1 MGRGLDN
8 YFLILELDFNKPE
21 SNEAFI
27 EQRIKEK
34 LQYWNKN
41 GEKGKMQQK
50 YRQYKSMAMDIGKVM
65 KTENLRLA
73 EAKDAQA
80 FVQGI
85 LKTELALFA
94 GAKEIESSAANAIM
108 EKAGIWKD
116 IFEQMSGLKVVETTG
131 GVPDPKVDPNP
142 KPDKAVKFKKYETD
156 LKVLNKE
163 NLYDFLAGDSTTDII
178 GLQTLSG
185 KELIAS
191 YSNPLKERVKHER
204 TEEASSTRTLCAACE
219 EVFDTKEAELRAN
232 YDKYIIWQKIDEIIV
247 FMVKVAGTS
256 RKLTAD
262 QKRQFTDRLTQ
273 IVRSREKA
281 VQLIEQICA
290 YKDLTSGAPV
300 APDPNKVLC
309 GRCYSY
315 ADISKGQKKCSN
327 CGSDLYIT
335 CPNCGKEVLSSLAAC
350 GHCGFKL
357 DDVQRVETLCRI
369 AQTAVLNMD
378 FDVARSNLAQAE
390 QILKGY
396 SKITPI
402 KAELAKREK
411 EVGQYI
417 DKIES
422 YLKRREVY
430 AAYNVLQDLKK
441 KAPDARYSKAVI
453 IEANVAEAENTYK
466 KAIVE
471 KDETELLNLCA
482 QINGLCPD
490 YPGVKSLMVKY
501 RPKPVSGVSVSPD
514 TRVCTNT
521 LVWNPS
527 TSSGEISYKVLRK
540 EGTAVASDKD
550 SGAELLGEAGTT
562 RFVDTNPKAGVTYY
576 YTVYAVRAGVTSEPV
591 HVSAVNLADVHI
603 TRKEEGDGYVKV
615 EWKPLDKNGKVE
627 VYRCERRVPARP
639 GDGVKINAASG
650 YFRDDSVENDV
661 QYGYLISV
669 NYHVEGKDIK
679 TAGVTEMLIPSSV
692 PEAVEDLSITSV
704 DNDIFE
710 ATWTYEGK
718 EKIVLYYTTSRCS
731 LKYGDVTTID
741 KVNSL
746 LEPVDSISNVPGRC
760 RFRISDNKK
769 YAVIPVTIKH
779 STAVIGEQAVAA
791 KIEKIKVDNVEL
803 VSSNLLI
810 TVKWPE
816 DAVSIMVIY
825 GDNGYAKSLEDR
837 KGKNIRTIPKNQY
850 LADTGLIIKNI
861 EPKDYYITLYSVC
874 KMNGEMVYSDG
885 TQVMFSNKPKT
896 DITFSIKVK
905 GLFGKTVEMEFTSS
919 QKEFTIPAIDI
930 IAKQGGIPVYATSG
944 IVVEHIEEQQVTG
957 SFKFTAPVNSFPRE
971 SYLKP
976 FFTDSKLYKEINL
989 RPAYGTNFKVN

>member
-8 YFLILELDFNKPE
+8 YFLILGLDFNKPE

-315 ADISKGQKKCSN
+315 ADISKGQKSV
-327 CGSDLYIT
+327 LIAAAT
-335 CPNCGKEVLSSLAAC
+335 CILPVLIAA
-350 GHCGFKL
+350 
-357 DDVQRVETLCRI
+357 R
-369 AQTAVLNMD
+369 
-378 FDVARSNLAQAE
+378 
-390 QILKGY
+390 
-396 SKITPI
+396 
-402 KAELAKREK
+402 
-411 EVGQYI
+411 
-417 DKIES
+417 
-422 YLKRREVY
+422 
-430 AAYNVLQDLKK
+430 
-441 KAPDARYSKAVI
+441 
-453 IEANVAEAENTYK
+453 
-466 KAIVE
+466 
-471 KDETELLNLCA
+471 
-482 QINGLCPD
+482 
-490 YPGVKSLMVKY
+490 KY
-501 RPKPVSGVSVSPD
+501 CLPWQPV
-514 TRVCTNT
+514 
-521 LVWNPS
+521 
-527 TSSGEISYKVLRK
+527 
-540 EGTAVASDKD
+540 
-550 SGAELLGEAGTT
+550 
-562 RFVDTNPKAGVTYY
+562 
-576 YTVYAVRAGVTSEPV
+576 
-591 HVSAVNLADVHI
+591 
-603 TRKEEGDGYVKV
+603 
-615 EWKPLDKNGKVE
+615 
-627 VYRCERRVPARP
+627 
-639 GDGVKINAASG
+639 
-650 YFRDDSVENDV
+650 
-661 QYGYLISV
+661 
-669 NYHVEGKDIK
+669 
-679 TAGVTEMLIPSSV
+679 
-692 PEAVEDLSITSV
+692 
-704 DNDIFE
+704 
-710 ATWTYEGK
+710 
-718 EKIVLYYTTSRCS
+718 
-731 LKYGDVTTID
+731 
-741 KVNSL
+741 
-746 LEPVDSISNVPGRC
+746 
-760 RFRISDNKK
+760 
-769 YAVIPVTIKH
+769 
-779 STAVIGEQAVAA
+779 
-791 KIEKIKVDNVEL
+791 
-803 VSSNLLI
+803 
-810 TVKWPE
+810 
-816 DAVSIMVIY
+816 
-825 GDNGYAKSLEDR
+825 
-837 KGKNIRTIPKNQY
+837 
-850 LADTGLIIKNI
+850 
-861 EPKDYYITLYSVC
+861 
-874 KMNGEMVYSDG
+874 
-885 TQVMFSNKPKT
+885 
-896 DITFSIKVK
+896 
-905 GLFGKTVEMEFTSS
+905 
-919 QKEFTIPAIDI
+919 
-930 IAKQGGIPVYATSG
+930 G
-944 IVVEHIEEQQVTG
+944 IVDLNWMMFNVWKRYV
-957 SFKFTAPVNSFPRE
+957 V
-971 SYLKP
+971 L
-976 FFTDSKLYKEINL
+976 L
-989 RPAYGTNFKVN
+989 RLQSLTWILM